1 MRRENIFER
10 DLHDLPIKRTFM
22 ITDDSDDPSYI
33 NTGSCK
39 GIRMH
44 GEGCQPHR
52 SCDGRSDHG
61 EKVMTAH
68 LASGPRNNGND
79 DLMIS

>member
-1 MRRENIFER
+1 
-10 DLHDLPIKRTFM
+10 M
-22 ITDDSDDPSYI
+22 ILMI
-33 NTGSCK
+33 LM
-39 GIRMH
+39 I
-44 GEGCQPHR
+44 PHTSTPAPAR
-52 SCDGRSDHG
+52 VFACMEKDANLTVLATEEVTM